1 MSPSSLL
8 RAVPLLCL
16 GALLAGC
23 PETGIVCRNE
33 TTRCGQGCADLRA
46 DGRNCGACG
55 VACQTG
61 QVCQPRGDDPS
72 LGECVCQA
80 GATNCNGQ
88 CVVLATD
95 PNNCGV
101 CGKACATD
109 ELCELQLSDAGTAGA
124 SVCVKDCSVGTQV
137 RCGNSCIN
145 LQTDSNHCGACGA
158 ACTDSQSCH
167 AGKCTYD
174 LVAACFSSGQVR
186 GLQATSSFV
195 GPLEAMGTAPQSLA
209 AYGEA
214 LLAVDGLDRRLYQAR
229 LRSTG
234 GAAFAPIGYS
244 NRVGSVPNQVLVE
257 APYVYVINSSSGTLQ
272 VLKKDAPDTA
282 TADGGSDPLVVD
294 GGSVAGGVR
303 LATVAELSFGAN
315 TFPQAGVKV
324 GNALWVPLYGGFG
337 TAGAA
342 AGQTVKKVDLTNPEA
357 PAVVDTVDLS
367 GLDLK
372 AFDGGAPVARPYSI
386 TASGNQLLVALNNL
400 NPDTYVPEGPGL
412 LAKIDA
418 TTKAVTVLDLGA
430 DKCLNPI
437 WMALQ
442 GANVVVACAGNG
454 VYDFV
459 TFSLVSVEKAGVVL
473 VDLAGTRKAV
483 WEASCP
489 ADAGL
494 PDGGSSCAPI
504 LPSRFAVAD
513 NKVWLGD
520 QNGGRLFVLDVA
532 PTALTERRGYSG
544 SAGGPI
550 QACGL
555 DPITGIANVA
565 DVLAVP

>member
-1 MSPSSLL
+1 MSRFL
-8 RAVPLLCL
+8 RVLTPLCL
-16 GALLAGC
+16 AAALTGC
-23 PETGIVCRNE
+23 PETGIVCRND
-33 TTRCGQGCADLRA
+33 TTRCGQGCADLKS
-46 DGRNCGACG
+46 DQRNCGACG
-55 VACQTG
+55 VACQTS
-61 QVCQPRGDDPS
+61 QVCQDS
-72 LGECVCQA
+72 ACICQS
-80 GATNCNGQ
+80 GATDCNGQ

-95 PNNCGV
+95 PNNCGA
-101 CGKACATD
+101 CGKACAAD
-109 ELCELQLSDAGTAGA
+109 ELCESQTDAGVANGSA
-124 SVCVKDCSVGTQV
+124 CVKDCSVGTQV
-137 RCGNSCIN
+137 RCGSSCIN
-145 LQTDSNHCGACGA
+145 LQTDPNHCGACGA
-158 ACTDSQSCH
+158 ACSDSQSCH